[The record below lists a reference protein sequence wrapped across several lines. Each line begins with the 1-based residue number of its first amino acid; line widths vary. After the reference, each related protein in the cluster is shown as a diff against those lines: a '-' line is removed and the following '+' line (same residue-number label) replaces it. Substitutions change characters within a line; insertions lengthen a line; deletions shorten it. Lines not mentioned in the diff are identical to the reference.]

1 MKKKIK
7 IGAVVVMLILF
18 VTAMIQN
25 LGAVPVTFLMWSPRL
40 PMILVLLISVIVGF
54 IGGILFTTIRAKRK
68 R

>member
-7 IGAVVVMLILF
+7 IGVVVVVLILF

-25 LGAVPVTFLMWSPRL
+25 LDSVPVNFLVWSPRL

-54 IGGILFTTIRAKRK
+54 IAGILFTTIRSKRK

>member
-7 IGAVVVMLILF
+7 IGAVVVLLILF

-25 LGAVPVTFLMWSPRL
+25 LAGVTVTFLMWSPRL
-40 PMILVLLISVIVGF
+40 PMILVLLISVILGF

>member
-7 IGAVVVMLILF
+7 IGIVVVMLILF

-25 LGAVPVTFLMWSPRL
+25 LESVKVTFLAWSPRL

-54 IGGILFTTIRAKRK
+54 IGGILYPTIRARRK

>member
-7 IGAVVVMLILF
+7 IGIVVVMLILF

-25 LGAVPVTFLMWSPRL
+25 LESVKVTFLAWSPRL

-54 IGGILFTTIRAKRK
+54 IGGILYTAIRARRK